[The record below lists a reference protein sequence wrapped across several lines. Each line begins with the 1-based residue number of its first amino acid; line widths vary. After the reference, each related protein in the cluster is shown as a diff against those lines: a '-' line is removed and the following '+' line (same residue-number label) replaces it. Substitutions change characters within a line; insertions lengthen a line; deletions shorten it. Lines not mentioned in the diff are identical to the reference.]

1 MVHGI
6 ELFREYLGKYKSQY
20 VFIGGIACDIIL
32 DKIGVPFRM
41 TKDFD
46 MVLMMEALNEDF
58 VSDFCEFIKLGGY
71 KHIKKGTQEHQ
82 FYRFEKPSDL
92 DFPYMI
98 ELFSRKPDYLK
109 TIDTRLSPIYV
120 SDDVMSLSAI
130 LLDDNYYDLL
140 KEGTLEIDGISVLRI
155 ECLVLFKIKAYL
167 DLSQRR
173 LLGEHI
179 DLKVIKKHRNDVI
192 RLVVHI
198 DYETKWY
205 VSLDVMKD
213 IYAFMQHLV
222 IPQQLLNQLG
232 LHHTSPEDI
241 FHIIQSTY
249 VSKS

>member
-6 ELFREYLGKYKSQY
+6 ELFRKYLGKYKNQY

-32 DKIGVPFRM
+32 DNIGVPFRM

-46 MVLMMEALNEDF
+46 MVLIMEALNEDF
-58 VSDFCEFIKLGGY
+58 IMDFCRFIELGGY

-92 DFPYMI
+92 VFPYMI

-140 KEGTLEIDGISVLRI
+140 KEGSVEINGISVLRI
-155 ECLVLFKIKAYL
+155 ESLVLFKIKAYL
-167 DLSQRR
+167 DLSKRKMF
-173 LLGEHI
+173 GEPI

-198 DYETKWY
+198 DYETKMN

-213 IYAFMQHLV
+213 IHAFIQHLV

-232 LHHTSPEDI
+232 LTHTIPEDI
-241 FHIIQSTY
+241 FNIIQSTY
-249 VSKS
+249 VLK